1 MNEVKLYPPVSPL
14 TDEQI
19 ALADR
24 ELALPSIV
32 ALVQEVVRA
41 RTKFPGNRFLFTALG
56 EEFGELAQAILQKE
70 GPERVREEALQVACV
85 AMRIYEEGDSAYDSL
100 TDEEA
105 KP

>member
-1 MNEVKLYPPVSPL
+1 MTEEQNVRRLKFDSLHELNVEV
-14 TDEQI
+14 E
-19 ALADR
+19 
-24 ELALPSIV
+24 
-32 ALVQEVVRA
+32 RA

-70 GPERVREEALQVACV
+70 GRERIQKEALQVACV